1 MRFTGL
7 ILALLIPVAVYA
19 AIDSADKRRSSA
31 GDVAV
36 PDGGIN
42 TAGERRA
49 SAGDYSFGLGESG
62 GGSGSAMSAYQK
74 KKKKM

>member
-1 MRFTGL
+1 MRNTGL

-31 GDVAV
+31 GDAAV

-49 SAGDYSFGLGESG
+49 SAGDYSFGLEG
-62 GGSGSAMSAYQK
+62 GGGGSAMSAYQK